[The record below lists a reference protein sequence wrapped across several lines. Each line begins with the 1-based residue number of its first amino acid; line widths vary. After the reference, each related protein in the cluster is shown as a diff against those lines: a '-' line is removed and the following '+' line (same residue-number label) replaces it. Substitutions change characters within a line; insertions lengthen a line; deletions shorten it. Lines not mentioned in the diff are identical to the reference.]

1 MLTNEEQVIDQ
12 LQRIA
17 EDIEG
22 RGTADGLNSST
33 AQLERIANALERIA
47 AALEPNRKAWT
58 TEKEDSM
65 NLHAML
71 HAMLHLYA
79 GGLR

>member
-1 MLTNEEQVIDQ
+1 MFTNEEQVIDQ
-12 LQRIA
+12 LQKIA

-22 RGTADGLNSST
+22 RGAADGLNSST

-58 TEKEDSM
+58 TEKEDSA
-65 NLHAML
+65 NLHAI
-71 HAMLHLYA
+71 LYQLVTGR

>member
-22 RGTADGLNSST
+22 RGAADGLNSST
-33 AQLERIANALERIA
+33 AQLARIANALERIA
-47 AALEPNRKAWT
+47 AALEPNPKAGT
-58 TEKEDSM
+58 TTKEDET
-65 NLHAML
+65 NLHSL
-71 HAMLHLYA
+71 LYQLTTRR
-79 GGLR
+79 GGSL

>member
-1 MLTNEEQVIDQ
+1 MLTHDEQIIDQ

-22 RGTADGLNSST
+22 RGAADGLNSST

-58 TEKEDSM
+58 TEKEDDA
-65 NLHAML
+65 NLHAI
-71 HAMLHLYA
+71 LYQLVTGR

>member
-1 MLTNEEQVIDQ
+1 MLTNEEKVIDQ

-22 RGTADGLNSST
+22 RGTADGLNSSA

-47 AALEPNRKAWT
+47 AALEPNRKTWT
-58 TEKEDSM
+58 TEKEDDA
-65 NLHAML
+65 NIHAMMYQL
-71 HAMLHLYA
+71 VTGR

>member
-1 MLTNEEQVIDQ
+1 MPTNEEQVIDQ

-22 RGTADGLNSST
+22 RGAADGLNSST

-47 AALEPNRKAWT
+47 DALEPNRKAWT

-65 NLHAML
+65 NLHAIL
-71 HAMLHLYA
+71 HAMLYLRA
-79 GGLR
+79 GGRC

>member
-1 MLTNEEQVIDQ
+1 MLTNEEIVIDQ

-22 RGTADGLNSST
+22 RGAADGLNSST

-58 TEKEDSM
+58 TAKEDEM
-65 NLHAML
+65 NIHSLIYKLTMGKA
-71 HAMLHLYA
+71 
-79 GGLR
+79 

>member
-1 MLTNEEQVIDQ
+1 MLTNEEKVIDQ

-22 RGTADGLNSST
+22 RGAADGLNSST

-47 AALEPNRKAWT
+47 AALEPNHKAWT
-58 TEKEDSM
+58 TEKEDSA
-65 NLHAML
+65 NLHAI
-71 HAMLHLYA
+71 LYQFVTGR

>member
-22 RGTADGLNSST
+22 RGAADGLNSST

-65 NLHAML
+65 NLHAIL
-71 HAMLHLYA
+71 HTMLHLYA
-79 GGLR
+79 GGL

>member
-1 MLTNEEQVIDQ
+1 MLTHDEQIVDQ

-22 RGTADGLNSST
+22 RGAADGLNSST

-58 TEKEDSM
+58 TEKEDDA
-65 NLHAML
+65 NLHAI
-71 HAMLHLYA
+71 LYQLA
-79 GGLR
+79 TGHGGLR

>member
-1 MLTNEEQVIDQ
+1 MLTDEEKAIDQ
-12 LQRIA
+12 PQRIA

-58 TEKEDSM
+58 TEKEDGA

-71 HAMLHLYA
+71 YHLVTGR